1 MESSDLYEMS
11 PYVERASR
19 VELVVRWIYGI
30 VIGIIFY
37 FWAIYVGV
45 VEFIQFFHIL
55 IFGRRGLRLYRAT
68 LRFLAAYTNAHAYLG
83 FLTDQRPELTPDL
96 TVYFRKAS
104 PARVANA
111 STVMVVT
118 KYCVGCGTK
127 LPRDQKYCGNCG
139 AKQI

>member
-1 MESSDLYEMS
+1 MS
-11 PYVERASR
+11 PYVESASR
-19 VELVVRWIYGI
+19 MELVVRWLYGI
-30 VIGIIFY
+30 VIGVIFY

-55 IFGRRGLRLYRAT
+55 IYGRRGLRLYRAT

-96 TVYFRKAS
+96 IVYFRKPSSETPTDAKLV
-104 PARVANA
+104 VAE
-111 STVMVVT
+111 T
-118 KYCVGCGTK
+118 KYCASCGTK
-127 LPRDQKYCGNCG
+127 LQRNEKYCGNCG

>member
-11 PYVERASR
+11 PYVEKASR

-30 VIGIIFY
+30 AIGIIFY

-83 FLTDQRPELTPDL
+83 FLSDQRPELTPNL

-104 PARVANA
+104 SERATNANPV
-111 STVMVVT
+111 TVET
-118 KYCVGCGTK
+118 KYCVSCGTK
-127 LPRDQKYCGNCG
+127 LQRNEKYCGNCG